1 MTTIVADKQQ
11 LIAMTNNKLTGF
23 ALNDSFSLLLGLK
36 QPSLSS
42 SCLQE
47 RVNEGCDQSFGCVAK
62 NFARARLAQL
72 LPSSYPGYAPDYQLV
87 VGPKCTI
94 GIRLIPRLSDLF
106 KKIEEPGDKAIK
118 DDQLLNFNIPLVFF
132 YSEKTDAHLILYGG

>member
-11 LIAMTNNKLTGF
+11 LVAKTNNKLTGF

-47 RVNEGCDQSFGCVAK
+47 RINEGCGQSFGGVAK
-62 NFARARLAQL
+62 IFGRALRVCLAQL
-72 LPSSYPGYAPDYQLV
+72 LPSSYPGHSPDYQQV

-94 GIRLIPRLSDLF
+94 GIRLIPRLS
-106 KKIEEPGDKAIK
+106 KRIEEPGDEAIK
-118 DDQLLNFNIPLVFF
+118 DDQLLNFNVPLFF
-132 YSEKTDAHLILYGG
+132 FF